1 MASANKRNSTVK
13 NSPKN
18 APSAKANSKSKT
30 MKLNVSKFL
39 GRGTNIKF
47 VRTDA
52 GWNVVGKSAYNWKDN
67 VKALGAKWH
76 KANTTWR
83 LPKEAKLG
91 PLRKILATL
100 KRTKMAQAKK
110 PASISKHLEKGTDIT
125 ITREEPNWII
135 TGRSAYDWRE
145 ELKALGARWVGDR
158 RAWVISTSKTV
169 APLRH
174 LLSKLRTHKYQETY
188 KQALAA
194 FNPSW
199 RCCDKMKVYSFT
211 SGDCKIHCPEGS
223 WTPRGCY
230 TGD

>member
-1 MASANKRNSTVK
+1 MASANKHNSTVK
-13 NSPKN
+13 NSPKKQN
-18 APSAKANSKSKT
+18 QANKT

-47 VRTDA
+47 VRTNA

-83 LPKEAKLG
+83 LPKDAKLG
-91 PLRKILATL
+91 PIRKILATL
-100 KRTKMAQAKK
+100 KRTKEAEAKK
-110 PASISKHLEKGTDIT
+110 PVSISKHLEKGTDIK

-135 TGRSAYDWRE
+135 TGKSAYDWKE
-145 ELKALGARWVGDR
+145 EIKALGGRWQGDR
-158 RAWVISTSKTV
+158 RAWVLSTSKTV
-169 APLRH
+169 VPLRH
-174 LLSKLRTHKYQETY
+174 LLAKLRTHKYQETY
-188 KQALAA
+188 KKALAE

-211 SGDCKIHCPEGS
+211 SGQCSIHCPEGS